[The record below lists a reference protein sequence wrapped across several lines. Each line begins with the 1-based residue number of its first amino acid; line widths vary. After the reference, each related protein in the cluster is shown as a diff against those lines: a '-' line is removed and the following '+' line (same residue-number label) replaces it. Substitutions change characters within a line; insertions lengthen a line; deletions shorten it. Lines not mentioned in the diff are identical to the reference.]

1 MDTVEATG
9 DAIKASAVLTAVLV
23 VMLALTTGMVGWL
36 FLNTVTHGEVIQ
48 RLESQQDWQNARLAR
63 LEKRLDDLIAVEQQR
78 R

>member
-1 MDTVEATG
+1 
-9 DAIKASAVLTAVLV
+9 
-23 VMLALTTGMVGWL
+23 MLALTTGMVGWL